1 MLTERLQK
9 NQLQVILDRK
19 VLLHQ
24 QMMTQDSKGR
34 VTGNIDVLYKNAT
47 STIKASLHLTNNNV
61 SKVVKTKT
69 KNN

>member
-1 MLTERLQK
+1 
-9 NQLQVILDRK
+9 
-19 VLLHQ
+19 
-24 QMMTQDSKGR
+24 MMTQDSKGR